1 MAYSTRRPRN
11 WNQFL
16 WRRERRNDTRG
27 LGLVAMQ
34 EGRGSDRLIFRS
46 SPQSI
51 PSHSLTHS
59 FTWPPVAGPDDIDER
74 RMKTRSLFSPPT
86 NRASR
91 MVVARLRELAHA
103 CWVRFTSTWA
113 TPLWSVMFYI
123 CIEQPT
129 LATMTAWMKSNRW
142 RTDRDCVRVMHRSWC
157 LIMFH
162 PFRAHWLLDPR
173 WRGML
178 IWENS

>member
-1 MAYSTRRPRN
+1 MEKLLEITRVTKSANLRSRTVLPPNGIKHPPRN
-11 WNQFL
+11 WEPIPFDDVNS
-16 WRRERRNDTRG
+16 
-27 LGLVAMQ
+27 AMTHVVWVWWQ
-34 EGRGSDRLIFRS
+34 CNGGRRGSDRLIFRS

-113 TPLWSVMFYI
+113 TPF
-123 CIEQPT
+123 
-129 LATMTAWMKSNRW
+129 
-142 RTDRDCVRVMHRSWC
+142 
-157 LIMFH
+157 
-162 PFRAHWLLDPR
+162 
-173 WRGML
+173 
-178 IWENS
+178 